1 MRMPVLL
8 SLAAIAVLLTGC
20 ATAGTGAGPD
30 AAPTPTAACP
40 QPIEGPTPTA
50 CVPYDPDAAMAENE
64 HYRDRKDLT
73 DEQAA
78 AAVAPVAAATAALQ
92 PYADGTEPITENSV
106 VTALTE
112 AGFERDSIQTIF
124 ADRAD
129 GASVAFGISAE
140 FGGCVFGG
148 VSVRE
153 TTVAA
158 GGYIL
163 DGGCLAM
170 TGH

>member
-8 SLAAIAVLLTGC
+8 SLAAIALLLTGC
-20 ATAGTGAGPD
+20 AGTGAGPD
-30 AAPTPTAACP
+30 TAPAPTAACP

-50 CVPYDPDAAMAENE
+50 CPPYDPAAAMAENE
-64 HYRDRKDLT
+64 RHRDRKDLT
-73 DEQAA
+73 EEQGA
-78 AAVAPVAAATAALQ
+78 AAVAPVAAATAALR
-92 PYADGTEPITENSV
+92 PYAEGIEPITEAAI

-112 AGFERDSIQTIF
+112 AGFARDSIQTIF

-129 GASVAFGISAE
+129 GASVAFGIASE
-140 FGGCVFGG
+140 FGGGGFGG
-148 VSVRE
+148 GSGRG